1 MGTFIFIIVIII
13 IIITIGLT
21 ACIYQYLLILDG
33 CIPIHSTYIPYPTTY
48 KSSINPW
55 AQQIVKT

>member
-1 MGTFIFIIVIII
+1 MGTFIFIIII
-13 IIITIGLT
+13 IIITIIGLT
-21 ACIYQYLLILDG
+21 ACIYQYLSLLDG
-33 CIPIHSTYIPYPTTY
+33 CIPIHSTYIPYPANY